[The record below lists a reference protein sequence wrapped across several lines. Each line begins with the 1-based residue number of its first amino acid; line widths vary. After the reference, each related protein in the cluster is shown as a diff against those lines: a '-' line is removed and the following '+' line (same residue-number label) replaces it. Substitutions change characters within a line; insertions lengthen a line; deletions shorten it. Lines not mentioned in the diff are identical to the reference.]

1 MKTAIKLVLIYFAIL
16 QILSPILITVPC
28 AIYLFATTGGIDKE
42 ALMQMI
48 MIPAQMTGSLL
59 MLFYRGKGGCIR
71 N

>member
-42 ALMQMI
+42 AADADDNDPGTDDRYSVNAFLPLESRLYQ
-48 MIPAQMTGSLL
+48 
-59 MLFYRGKGGCIR
+59 
-71 N
+71 